1 LANQI
6 DPQRKSGQ
14 TRRSFL
20 TKMGFGAAAFALIG
34 GSFGIF
40 GLRDK
45 QKNSKIQDFPGED
58 SIFHPARDPR
68 QDPRR
73 S

>member
-1 LANQI
+1 
-6 DPQRKSGQ
+6 
-14 TRRSFL
+14 
-20 TKMGFGAAAFALIG
+20 MGFGAAAFALIG